1 MQKNK
6 KATAEKGTITDLK
19 KAIKHITVLGFAIK
33 ANTEPKEVTAKEKAS
48 KKTTKNK

>member
-6 KATAEKGTITDLK
+6 KATAEKGTNADLK

-33 ANTEPKEVTAKEKAS
+33 ANTEPKEMKAKEKAS
-48 KKTTKNK
+48 KETTKNK

>member
-6 KATAEKGTITDLK
+6 RDSAEKGTNTDIK

-33 ANTEPKEVTAKEKAS
+33 ANTEPKEVKAKEKAS

>member
-6 KATAEKGTITDLK
+6 RDSAEKGTNADLK
-19 KAIKHITVLGFAIK
+19 KAIKHITVLGFAIN
-33 ANTEPKEVTAKEKAS
+33 ANTEAKEVKAKEKAS